1 MIIKGFL
8 DRSFSPPAPAV
19 RAFISIE
26 GVEVEG
32 YVKLLID
39 TGASST
45 AVLDKD
51 RELLGIDLKR
61 IERAPVKIGGIG
73 GLVDTY
79 LARNTRLIF
88 RTQNGEYT
96 ETMDILVLKHD
107 LSGVPDEVAGRI
119 LAIPSLLGRD
129 MMRKFKLIYSEREG
143 RVTLEAPSRA
153 RAHLVGEQSS
163 NSAFQFAMRSES

>member
-26 GVEVEG
+26 RLEVEG

-39 TGASST
+39 TGAFST
-45 AVLDKD
+45 AMLDKD
-51 RELLGIDLKR
+51 RELLGIDLER

-79 LARNTRLIF
+79 LARNAKLSF
-88 RTQNGEYT
+88 RTQNGEYV
-96 ETMDILVLKHD
+96 EMVDVLVLKHD
-107 LSGVPDEVAGRI
+107 LVEVPEDVAGRI
-119 LAIPSLLGRD
+119 LAMPSLLGRD
-129 MMRKFKLIYSEREG
+129 VMRKFKLTYSEGEE
-143 RVTLEAPSRA
+143 RVTFEDFSTRGL
-153 RAHLVGEQSS
+153 
-163 NSAFQFAMRSES
+163 